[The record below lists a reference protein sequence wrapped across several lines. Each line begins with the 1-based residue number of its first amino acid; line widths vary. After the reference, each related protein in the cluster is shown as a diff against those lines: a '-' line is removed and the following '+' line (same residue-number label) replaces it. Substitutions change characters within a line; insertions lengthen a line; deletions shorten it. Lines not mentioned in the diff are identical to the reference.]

1 MKKTF
6 LLISLFLFVI
16 SCATPTVVNVV
27 GPNDS
32 KMSCSQLDVEIA
44 MANKY
49 AEDAKKEKNLGT
61 GTNMAALL
69 FWLPGL
75 YQTSVNV
82 KEAVDAANRRAEHL
96 SKLKIAK
103 NCP

>member
-6 LLISLFLFVI
+6 CFIVLCIFLA

-32 KMSCSQLDVEIA
+32 KMTCSQLDTEIA

-49 AEDAKKEKNLGT
+49 AADAKKEKNLGT

-75 YQTSVNV
+75 WATSVNV

-96 SKLKIAK
+96 SRLKTEK